1 MDLCELR
8 NIIERLG
15 SVSTTQIEREALVMA
30 ALLILDAKATPP
42 DDVPEPPA
50 VFDPAGSEPDDEPV
64 PDRPAPWSDVL
75 MAFLK
80 EEPEQEAAPVPES
93 EHVPRKRRSKK

>member
-15 SVSTTQIEREALVMA
+15 SVSTTQIEREALVTA
-30 ALLILDAKATPP
+30 ALLILDANATPP

-50 VFDPAGSEPDDEPV
+50 MFDPAGSEPDDEPV
-64 PDRPAPWSDVL
+64 PDPVSW
-75 MAFLK
+75 
-80 EEPEQEAAPVPES
+80 PEQEMAPVPES
-93 EHVPRKRRSKK
+93 EHVPRKRRSKR

>member
-64 PDRPAPWSDVL
+64 P
-75 MAFLK
+75 
-80 EEPEQEAAPVPES
+80 EQEMAPVPES